1 MTHRTKRAR
10 TLGLALAAA
19 ALVVGCTSDD
29 DDARAATTTSAAA
42 AATSTAPTSTSAVTT
57 TSPATPDDAGS
68 ASDDSPAA
76 GVTREQVDAVLPQ
89 IDGIVDANM
98 ALTEVPGVAVAVVHD
113 DEVVF
118 AKGYGVR
125 EVGKPDPITPET
137 VFQLASLSKPFSST
151 AVARLVSE
159 GVIKWD
165 DPVQPY
171 LPEFVLSDPWVTE
184 RVTFADL
191 FSHRSG
197 LPGLAGTRLETIGYS
212 RDEILAR
219 LRFVALNP
227 FRATYSYSNFGL
239 TAGGEAA
246 AKAAGVSFE
255 DLMDQQLFDLAGMT
269 ASSARYADFEAEPNR
284 ASIHNR
290 VDGQWV
296 PAAARNPDPQAP
308 AGGIS
313 SSLDDVATW
322 VRLQLGAGT
331 LDGKPIIGEQ
341 ALAATHA
348 PHINT
353 SRPGLPYDAQASFY
367 GLGWSLTT
375 DHLGQLRWTHSGA
388 FSNGAHTSVMLLPE
402 EQLGVVVLTN
412 AMPVGTAEAIS
423 DQIIDRIVV
432 GEDTQDWPK
441 IWAGRYDG
449 LFSPDP
455 SLADVPDPATPALS
469 NDAYLGTYAN
479 DYYGTF
485 EVIADGAGMA
495 LVEGPAKLT
504 FPLTHWDANT
514 FTIIADAELPE
525 VAEKVEFTIGP
536 DGRASAL
543 TVPDPAGQGTL
554 QRT

>member
-1 MTHRTKRAR
+1 MTNRTTRAR
-10 TLGLALAAA
+10 TLGLVLAAA

-29 DDARAATTTSAAA
+29 DDAAVDTSSTSAAA
-42 AATSTAPTSTSAVTT
+42 ASTTDP
-57 TSPATPDDAGS
+57 AGS
-68 ASDDSPAA
+68 VPDGPPAD
-76 GVTREQVDAVLPQ
+76 GVTREQVEAVLPE
-89 IDGIVDANM
+89 IDDIVAADM
-98 ALTEVPGVAVAVVHD
+98 ALTDVPGVAVAVVHD

-118 AKGYGVR
+118 AKGYGLR

-137 VFQLASLSKPFSST
+137 VFQLASLSKPVSAT
-151 AVARLVSE
+151 AVARLVAE
-159 GVIKWD
+159 GVIAWD

-171 LPEFVLSDPWVTE
+171 LPDFVLSDPWVTE

-197 LPGLAGTRLETIGYS
+197 LPGLAGTRLETIGFS

-219 LRFVALNP
+219 LRFVALEP

-246 AKAAGVSFE
+246 AAAAGVSFE
-255 DLMDQQLFDLAGMT
+255 DLMDQQLFDVVGMT

-284 ASIHNR
+284 ASIHNM
-290 VDGQWV
+290 VDGEWV

-331 LDGKPIIGEQ
+331 LDGEPIIGEQ

-348 PHINT
+348 PHVNT
-353 SRPGLPYDAQASFY
+353 ARRGLPYDGQAGLY

-412 AMPVGTAEAIS
+412 AMPVGIAEAIS

-432 GEDTQDWPK
+432 GEETQNWPEV
-441 IWAGRYDG
+441 WAPRYVG

-455 SLADVPDPATPALS
+455 ALAQAPDPAAPALS

-504 FPLTHWDANT
+504 FPLTHWDGNS
-514 FTIIADAELPE
+514 FTLVPDAELPE
-525 VAEKVEFTIGP
+525 VKEKLEFTIGP
-536 DGRASAL
+536 DGRASTL
-543 TVPDPAGQGTL
+543 TIPDPAGQGTL